1 MKTKQEWEQR
11 YEKEELPWDSGRP
24 ASCLTELIASW
35 PKFDGKVLEIGC
47 GTGTNSVWLAGQR
60 LRVTGMDIAAEAVR
74 LARRR
79 AAEKG
84 VECRFVE
91 ADFFVGPAEEGEFA
105 FLFDRGCFH
114 GMDEERRVLF
124 ARRAAACLERGGLW
138 FSMIGNSDQ
147 PAPDDGPPRLSA
159 GQICAAVEP
168 FFEILRLESFLLD
181 SKRPEPPR
189 FWQCLMR
196 VRK

>member
-1 MKTKQEWEQR
+1 MKEKHEWEQR

-24 ASCLTELIASW
+24 ASCLTELIGAW
-35 PKFDGKVLEIGC
+35 PKFDGKVLEVGC
-47 GTGTNSVWLAGQR
+47 GTGTNSVWLAGQG
-60 LRVTGMDIAAEAVR
+60 LHVTGMDIAAGAVR
-74 LARRR
+74 LARQR
-79 AAEKG
+79 AAENG
-84 VECRFVE
+84 VECRFIE
-91 ADFFVGPAEEGEFA
+91 SDFLNDPLEEGAFA

-114 GMDEERRVLF
+114 GMDEEHRALF

-138 FSMIGNSDQ
+138 FSLIGNADQ
-147 PAPDDGPPRLSA
+147 PSQGDGPPRLSA

-181 SKRPEPPR
+181 SKRSAPPR